1 MRQALPNIRHLRV
14 FREVAHCHSVSMA
27 AERAHLS
34 QPAVTQAIAK
44 LEEDLSV
51 PLFERRRDGMFVTEV
66 GAQFLERVG
75 RALDHLQAG
84 AREAARTGSRQK
96 GRGFAD
102 FDRLLTAA
110 QLRALVAVSEA
121 NNFSM
126 AARSIG
132 ISQPSIHRAARNLER
147 LSGVKLFSSAHE
159 GISLTPAARD
169 PRPWDSN
176 NSGIRSAACL
186 SA

>member
-1 MRQALPNIRHLRV
+1 M
-14 FREVAHCHSVSMA
+14 
-27 AERAHLS
+27 
-34 QPAVTQAIAK
+34 TQAIAK

-51 PLFERRRDGMFVTEV
+51 PLFERRRDGMFVTEI
-66 GAQFLERVG
+66 GAQFLERVE

-96 GRGFAD
+96 GRGFSD

-147 LSGVKLFSSAHE
+147 LSGLKLFFQRA
-159 GISLTPAARD
+159 
-169 PRPWDSN
+169 
-176 NSGIRSAACL
+176 
-186 SA
+186 